1 MALPAEKIHYTFAD
15 YLSWDE
21 DERIELLA
29 GVPFMM
35 SSPLRIH
42 QEIAGAIF
50 VQLYR
55 FLEGK
60 KCRVYQAPFSVRL
73 FEEKKDVPEDVQTVV
88 EPDISVICDENKL
101 DQYGCQGAPDF
112 VIEVLSSST
121 RRHDRITKYNLYQQ
135 AGVREYWIIDP
146 DSRAVDVFLLENGMF
161 RPYEAY
167 GQKDIAKV
175 NTLEGCLIEL
185 EKVDRKSVV

>member
-1 MALPAEKIHYTFAD
+1 
-15 YLSWDE
+15 
-21 DERIELLA
+21 
-29 GVPFMM
+29 
-35 SSPLRIH
+35 
-42 QEIAGAIF
+42 
-50 VQLYR
+50 
-55 FLEGK
+55 
-60 KCRVYQAPFSVRL
+60 
-73 FEEKKDVPEDVQTVV
+73 V

-185 EKVDRKSVV
+185 EKVFTE

>member
-21 DERIELLA
+21 DERIELLN

-73 FEEKKDVPEDVQTVV
+73 FEAKKDVPEDVQTVV

-185 EKVDRKSVV
+185 EKVFTE